1 MKKIVQFVLCFFLL
15 NSLKAQPAFVKDSL
29 HSFIQKG
36 MKKWQIPGLALVVV
50 KDGKVVTKEGFGVRN
65 LETREKV
72 DAHTLFYI
80 ASNTKL
86 FTGTALANLAFEK
99 KLSLNDK
106 ITQYYPWFQ
115 LYDNTSTSL
124 VTIKDMLTHRIGTKT
139 FQGDLTFWNSK
150 LHREEIMKKMQL
162 LKPSQGFREAYGYCN
177 SCYLVAGMVI
187 PKVAGQTWE
196 QYIEEKLLLP
206 LGMDESKAISNGNWK
221 TAKNMAAPYT
231 TAYTDTLRRV
241 PFDQWD
247 NLGPAASILSN
258 VDDLS
263 HWLLFQLDSGKYENR
278 QILPWSVLQQ
288 TRDVQISTGSR
299 KSAALPVHFRGYGL
313 GLSAADYNG
322 YQVYWH
328 TGGAAGMVSN
338 VCFVPELDLG
348 IAVLTNNDNQNF
360 FEALRYQLLD
370 AYTGL
375 TTYVNR
381 SEQFWPGQDEGMKTQ
396 LAEIAAFKARV
407 KNYKDHPVDLNK
419 YKGKYVNKLYG
430 GIELSVVN
438 GGLDIQFSQHPDL
451 EGRLEYMGNDE
462 WMLSYN
468 NIEYGI
474 YATRF
479 DLKKGKPKSLRIKV
493 NDFIEYDEYIFE
505 KD

>member
-1 MKKIVQFVLCFFLL
+1 MLKLIQVLLCFVLINTLR
-15 NSLKAQPAFVKDSL
+15 AQPLFVKDSL
-29 HSFIQKG
+29 KSFIQEG

-50 KDGKVVTKEGFGVRN
+50 KDGKVVTKEGYGIRN

-86 FTGTALANLAFEK
+86 FTGTALANLAYEK

-106 ITQYYPWFQ
+106 ITQFYPWFQ
-115 LYDNTSTSL
+115 LYDKTSTSL

-139 FQGDLTFWNSK
+139 FQGDLTFWNSR
-150 LHREEIMKKMQL
+150 LHREDIMKKMSL
-162 LKPSQGFREAYGYCN
+162 LKPSQGFRESYGYCN

-187 PKVAGQTWE
+187 PKAVGQTWE

-206 LGMDESKAISNGNWK
+206 LGMDESKTVSNGYWK

-241 PFDQWD
+241 PYDQWD

-263 HWLLFQLDSGKYENR
+263 HWLMFQLDSGKYENR
-278 QILPWSVLQQ
+278 QILPWSVIQQ
-288 TRDVQISTGSR
+288 TRDVQIVTGSR

-370 AYTGL
+370 AYTGVK
-375 TTYVNR
+375 TYVNR
-381 SEQFWPGQDEGMKTQ
+381 SEQFWPGQEEGMKTQ
-396 LAEIAAFKARV
+396 LAEIAAYNSRV
-407 KNYKDHPVDLNK
+407 KNYREEPIDLKKYNGK
-419 YKGKYVNKLYG
+419 YKNDLYG
-430 GIELSVVN
+430 NIVISASN
-438 GGLDIQFSQHPDL
+438 SGLLIKFGQHPDL
-451 EGRLEYMGNDE
+451 EGRLEYMGNEE
-462 WMLSYN
+462 WLLSYN

-474 YATRF
+474 YSTRF
-479 DLKKGKPKSLRIKV
+479 DIKNGKPKSLRIKV
-493 NDFIEYDEYIFE
+493 NDFIEYDEYIFV